1 VAAWWSALTPL
12 NQIFWGMAV
21 LCTTLLAWQLV
32 AALPGLGEAGRSD
45 LGGPGR
51 QFAGWGARGS
61 AAQAGGRERV
71 APERPSAPRRFRL
84 ISTRTVFAFLG
95 PFSWAAA
102 LYLGIGSPSGTALL
116 RAALWGLVGMAAL
129 AVLWWATPRLAE
141 QSAISL
147 NETVG
152 LPATV
157 YVSIPRQGTGQV
169 RILIGDRVSYV
180 RARSASGLSIRAGR
194 AVRVVAADGPLL
206 EVEEPG

>member
-1 VAAWWSALTPL
+1 
-12 NQIFWGMAV
+12 
-21 LCTTLLAWQLV
+21 
-32 AALPGLGEAGRSD
+32 
-45 LGGPGR
+45 
-51 QFAGWGARGS
+51 
-61 AAQAGGRERV
+61 
-71 APERPSAPRRFRL
+71 
-84 ISTRTVFAFLG
+84 
-95 PFSWAAA
+95 
-102 LYLGIGSPSGTALL
+102 
-116 RAALWGLVGMAAL
+116 MAAL